1 MVNNALVGG
10 YGYFGLAFL
19 LVSTLVFVLALI
31 AVCSRKAWRRRAAV
45 AVLQQILTV
54 SYRRCVGEWHQAL
67 SSLPQSDVDKCD
79 ADVEH

>member
-45 AVLQQILTV
+45 AVL
-54 SYRRCVGEWHQAL
+54 
-67 SSLPQSDVDKCD
+67 
-79 ADVEH
+79 